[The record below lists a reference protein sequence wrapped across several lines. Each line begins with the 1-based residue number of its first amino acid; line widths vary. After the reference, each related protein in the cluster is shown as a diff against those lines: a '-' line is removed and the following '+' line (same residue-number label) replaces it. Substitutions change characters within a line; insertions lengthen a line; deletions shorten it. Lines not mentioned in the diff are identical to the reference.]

1 MNLQKL
7 NKFRPT
13 KNRINIFIRIG
24 WHCLNI
30 LFFKSPIFT
39 NYQFKINLL
48 KLFGAKVGKN
58 IVIKPN
64 INIKQPWEL
73 EIGDNSWIGEGVW
86 IDNIDKIIIGKNV
99 CVSQGVYLV
108 SAGHDYRKE
117 SFDLVNK
124 KIVIEDGVWL
134 GAKSI
139 IAPGVRCKQGSILSL
154 GSVAKNDL
162 ESNYIYQGNPAK
174 KYKKR

>member
-1 MNLQKL
+1 
-7 NKFRPT
+7 
-13 KNRINIFIRIG
+13 
-24 WHCLNI
+24 
-30 LFFKSPIFT
+30 
-39 NYQFKINLL
+39 
-48 KLFGAKVGKN
+48 
-58 IVIKPN
+58 
-64 INIKQPWEL
+64 
-73 EIGDNSWIGEGVW
+73 
-86 IDNIDKIIIGKNV
+86 
-99 CVSQGVYLV
+99 
-108 SAGHDYRKE
+108 AGHDYRKE